1 MSVSQERECEAGCE
15 FECAAI
21 EQFCYGFE
29 CNNNANHAI
38 ALQCIDDGVL
48 LLYVLDVI
56 IDVNVNV
63 ALDVILDVILDVFLL
78 DFPTFLISTFLC
90 RSRWSESIRWC
101 ICEWTSITRCGSVKN
116 S

>member
-63 ALDVILDVILDVFLL
+63 NFVLDVILDVILDVF
-78 DFPTFLISTFLC
+78 
-90 RSRWSESIRWC
+90 
-101 ICEWTSITRCGSVKN
+101 
-116 S
+116 